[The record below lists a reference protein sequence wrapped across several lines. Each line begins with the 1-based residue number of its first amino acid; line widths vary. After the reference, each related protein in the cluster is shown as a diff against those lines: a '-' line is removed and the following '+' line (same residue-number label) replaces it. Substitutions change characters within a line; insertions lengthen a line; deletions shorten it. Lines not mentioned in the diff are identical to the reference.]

1 MQKRKASTHLLDV
14 YLESDWEHDS
24 ISAEFC
30 CEGIGKAE
38 PFSVVVHNTVHI
50 WEEILKARK
59 IMKKLLKRISNIKI
73 IEEDFMDLLW

>member
-1 MQKRKASTHLLDV
+1 MNKELMILLLLFLIV
-14 YLESDWEHDS
+14 
-24 ISAEFC
+24 